1 MKLGA
6 IVGQQSVA
14 LVVNESELQLHLG
27 VPWLGHIKALAS
39 SNTIAL

>member
-27 VPWLGHIKALAS
+27 VAFGRIKALAG
-39 SNTIAL
+39 SNIVSL